1 VQEEAEVSVAAL
13 PAKPLPRDGRRSDEA
28 AVRIAMREC
37 VRPWWKGP
45 LITSRTVCE
54 VTMCY
59 PPHTKW
65 TIKASDVISKGEK

>member
-1 VQEEAEVSVAAL
+1 MTLYAVRFHGRQYNTSADSPQE
-13 PAKPLPRDGRRSDEA
+13 

-65 TIKASDVISKGEK
+65 TIKASDVRPG